1 MQTRRILIVDD
12 DKSIRDV
19 LVEALASIHVE
30 TEAVESGLEA
40 LLRLGDR
47 HFDLVLLDLRLPGV
61 PGMDVLREVRNSS
74 PETPVIVITAD
85 SGVGSVVE
93 TMQAGAAGFI
103 VKPFVPDDIRSA
115 VMKALDHN
123 LQERLS
129 DDSYQDHIRLA
140 KGSLMERRL
149 AAAGEH
155 ARRALALKP
164 SKPAPFN
171 IMGVIMQLKMQ
182 IAEAQKYYR
191 SALALDDG
199 FSPARKNLENLSS
212 FPKELSHFEIDE

>member
-12 DKSIRDV
+12 DESIRDV

-40 LLRLGDR
+40 LQRLGDR

-115 VMKALDHN
+115 VMNALDHD

-140 KGSLMERRL
+140 KRSLMERRL

-155 ARRALALKP
+155 ARRALALRP
-164 SKPAPFN
+164 SQPAPFN

-182 IAEAQKYYR
+182 IVEAQKYYR

>member
-12 DKSIRDV
+12 DESIRDV
-19 LVEALASIHVE
+19 LVETLASMDVE

-61 PGMDVLREVRNSS
+61 PGMDVLREVRISS
-74 PETPVIVITAD
+74 PETPVIVIAAD
-85 SGVGSVVE
+85 SDVGSVVE

-115 VMKALDHN
+115 VMNALDHD

-140 KGSLMERRL
+140 KRSLMERRL

-155 ARRALALKP
+155 ARRALALRP
-164 SKPAPFN
+164 SQPAPFN

-182 IAEAQKYYR
+182 ITEAQKYYR
-191 SALALDDG
+191 SALALDEG